1 MHWIKLRY
9 EKRGIKIKT
18 NVGSGLSDDNRD
30 KFWQSKDK
38 LIGQIVEVR
47 ADAITKNQDSED
59 EYSLRFPRFMRFR
72 GFEIGENF
80 SNVTEILGE
89 IDVDENIKII
99 ERQPG
104 QEDLLHGFVTTKFE
118 YWCPDHHPKETE
130 IRIYALNE
138 EPDIVL
144 GYKLLSSNHI
154 SLIKDKKSFLFYYIQ
169 DNFKDE
175 VKEVFDKK
183 WLGHVN
189 WQKDGIQYYY
199 SKLLKFDALIVEELI
214 ITKYEYRKRW

>member
-1 MHWIKLRY
+1 M
-9 EKRGIKIKT
+9 KRNTFFIT
-18 NVGSGLSDDNRD
+18 LFLSIFLN
-30 KFWQSKDK
+30 FTF
-38 LIGQIVEVR
+38 VH
-47 ADAITKNQDSED
+47 SEECD
-59 EYSLRFPRFMRFR
+59 LE
-72 GFEIGENF
+72 FEIGENF
-80 SNVTEILGE
+80 SNVTNMLGE
-89 IDVDENIKII
+89 PDIDRNMELLELDILDEN
-99 ERQPG
+99 
-104 QEDLLHGFVTTKFE
+104 LNHGFVITKFE
-118 YWCPDHHPKETE
+118 HWCPDHHPKETE

>member
-1 MHWIKLRY
+1 M
-9 EKRGIKIKT
+9 
-18 NVGSGLSDDNRD
+18 NRNIL
-30 KFWQSKDK
+30 FITYFISIF
-38 LIGQIVEVR
+38 LIFSP
-47 ADAITKNQDSED
+47 ANSEECD
-59 EYSLRFPRFMRFR
+59 L

-104 QEDLLHGFVTTKFE
+104 QEDPLHGFVTTNFE
-118 YWCPDHHPKETE
+118 HWCPDHHPKATE

-138 EPDIVL
+138 EPDIGL

>member
-1 MHWIKLRY
+1 M
-9 EKRGIKIKT
+9 
-18 NVGSGLSDDNRD
+18 
-30 KFWQSKDK
+30 
-38 LIGQIVEVR
+38 
-47 ADAITKNQDSED
+47 
-59 EYSLRFPRFMRFR
+59 
-72 GFEIGENF
+72 
-80 SNVTEILGE
+80 TEILGE
-89 IDVDENIKII
+89 IDVDENIKTI

>member
-1 MHWIKLRY
+1 M
-9 EKRGIKIKT
+9 
-18 NVGSGLSDDNRD
+18 LSCQLDIMN
-30 KFWQSKDK
+30 KNILFITYFISIF
-38 LIGQIVEVR
+38 LIFSS
-47 ADAITKNQDSED
+47 ANSEECD
-59 EYSLRFPRFMRFR
+59 L

-89 IDVDENIKII
+89 IDVEKNINLI
-99 ERQPG
+99 EAEPG
-104 QEDLLHGFVTTKFE
+104 QENLNHGFVTTKFE

-130 IRIYALNE
+130 IRIYSLGG

-183 WLGHVN
+183 WLGHVS
-189 WQKDGIQYYY
+189 WQKNGNQYYY
-199 SKLLKFDALIVEELI
+199 GKLLKFDAVIMEELI
-214 ITKYEYRKRW
+214 ITKHEYRKKW

>member
-1 MHWIKLRY
+1 MRKNKLFITY
-9 EKRGIKIKT
+9 F
-18 NVGSGLSDDNRD
+18 LSI
-30 KFWQSKDK
+30 F
-38 LIGQIVEVR
+38 LIFSPV
-47 ADAITKNQDSED
+47 NSE
-59 EYSLRFPRFMRFR
+59 ECNL

-80 SNVTEILGE
+80 SNVTEIFGE
-89 IDVDENIKII
+89 INVDEYVNII
-99 ERQPG
+99 EREPG
-104 QEDLLHGFVTTKFE
+104 QEDQLHGFVTTNFE
-118 YWCPDHHPKETE
+118 HWCPDHHPKETE

-175 VKEVFDKK
+175 VKEVFDNK
-183 WLGHVN
+183 WLGHVS
-189 WQKDGIQYYY
+189 WQKNGNQYYY
-199 SKLLKFDALIVEELI
+199 SKLLKFDALVVEELI